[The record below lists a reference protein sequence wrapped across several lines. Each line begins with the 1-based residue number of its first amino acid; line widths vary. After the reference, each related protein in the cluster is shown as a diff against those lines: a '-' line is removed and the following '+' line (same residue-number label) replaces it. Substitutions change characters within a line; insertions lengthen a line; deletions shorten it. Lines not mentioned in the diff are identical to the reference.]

1 MPKMVRINTGKGWQ
15 TVTLTDEEVEK
26 VTKENMEY
34 NVNALLEC
42 IRTCKSWSE
51 VSGVEPALNEDCAK
65 TIYQSAFAKPLIY
78 ALKEYALANCD
89 RPSHDQMQYLSDL
102 CRDLGI
108 DVPDVKKNEISPL
121 IETLKVLR
129 TKKGQKSTGT
139 VKTPAAS
146 SGACEVCG
154 TKEISA
160 AVEAYSLKNFDGR
173 LLCYDCQ
180 QAEKHM
186 RGDEDGHK

>member
-1 MPKMVRINTGKGWQ
+1 MVRINTGKGWQ

-26 VTKENMEY
+26 VTKENMAY
-34 NVNALLEC
+34 NMNILLYCLNA
-42 IRTCKSWSE
+42 CKDWSE
-51 VSGVEPALNEDCAK
+51 SAKNSPALNEEMAK
-65 TIYQSAFAKPLIY
+65 TIKPLIY
-78 ALKEYALANCD
+78 ALEEYALANCD

-129 TKKGQKSTGT
+129 AKKGQKSTGT

-154 TKEISA
+154 SKEISA
-160 AVEAYSLKNFDGR
+160 AVEAYSREHFGNR
-173 LLCYDCQ
+173 LLCFDCQ
-180 QAEKHM
+180 KLEKAK
-186 RGDEDGHK
+186 GGGK

>member
-1 MPKMVRINTGKGWQ
+1 MVRINTGKGWQ

-26 VTKENMEY
+26 VTKENMAY
-34 NVNALLEC
+34 NMNILLYCLNA
-42 IRTCKSWSE
+42 CKDWSE
-51 VSGVEPALNEDCAK
+51 SAKNSPALNEEMAK

-78 ALKEYALANCD
+78 ALEEYALANCD

-108 DVPDVKKNEISPL
+108 DVPDVKK
-121 IETLKVLR
+121 
-129 TKKGQKSTGT
+129 TGT

-154 TKEISA
+154 SKEISA
-160 AVEAYSLKNFDGR
+160 AVEAYSREHFGNR
-173 LLCYDCQ
+173 LLCFDCQ
-180 QAEKHM
+180 KLEKAK
-186 RGDEDGHK
+186 GGGK